1 MKTIQI
7 LRNLSFAVF
16 TGGLLFSCDP
26 NDGLEKY
33 EGTWIHEKNNKNL
46 PADTLIITN
55 LGNGNASVKGRI
67 TKLSNSIFS
76 KEDYKVVSNSLTGTY
91 NPENERI
98 DMPTGQPI
106 IYNPETDKLTLV
118 ESEWTKLD

>member
-1 MKTIQI
+1 M
-7 LRNLSFAVF
+7 LRNLSFAF
-16 TGGLLFSCDP
+16 ITAALLISCDP

-33 EGTWIHEKNNKNL
+33 EGTWIHEKNNDKL
-46 PADTLIITN
+46 PADTLIIEN

-76 KEDYKVVSNSLTGTY
+76 KEDYKVVSNSFNGTY
-91 NPENERI
+91 NPENDRI

-106 IYNPETDKLTLV
+106 IYNTETDKLILV